1 MRIVLIAILRVFV
14 AAVMV
19 HFLSAAGDLPL
30 LTVNATQLT
39 GAASVRALTEG
50 TKVPFECNR
59 RGVCETFAGKCQCQ
73 SQFGSSNGQGGAGDL
88 GDCGHHD
95 ARYGAALTTATRP
108 SAMDLQAYINK
119 EENRTVVIRG
129 GVTTSHVL
137 EQQQRLA
144 EALRLK
150 IDQLAP
156 PAS

>member
-1 MRIVLIAILRVFV
+1 
-14 AAVMV
+14 
-19 HFLSAAGDLPL
+19 
-30 LTVNATQLT
+30 
-39 GAASVRALTEG
+39 
-50 TKVPFECNR
+50 
-59 RGVCETFAGKCQCQ
+59 
-73 SQFGSSNGQGGAGDL
+73 
-88 GDCGHHD
+88 
-95 ARYGAALTTATRP
+95 
-108 SAMDLQAYINK
+108 MDLQAYINK